1 MSLKY
6 FILGSILSL
15 LFVFTSK
22 AEVELRKVKLINSE
36 ALCNDNSRAVY
47 YVDNDGT
54 GKLSN
59 KSWII
64 FFESGGL
71 CASKADCNSRY
82 KNKNST
88 VFMTSNKLPE
98 RITGKDLLSS
108 SPSENPIFHDYRH
121 VLVPYCSS
129 DLWLGEHTA
138 TKNDPFKFR
147 DNSSVNYFSFRG
159 MTIFRSVFSQ
169 LEDELISAKHIVVT
183 GSSAGGI
190 GVLNHAKWLSNT
202 FLAKS
207 NAALSFI
214 IDSAWF
220 INFQDGFRSRVKS
233 EFIDLANISVP
244 SCYDLT
250 YGFSCCL
257 SAQCLLSRHYFPAD
271 KPVAFISSLY
281 DIYMFADV
289 LKRLEN
295 DGKTVEDNAADFIS
309 MVSMYGGAMNESFE
323 LPKTAGENISFFIPA
338 CFQHTYFSMSSLW
351 DEDGVLN
358 PLVEVT
364 RGSGIFR

>member
-1 MSLKY
+1 MSLNY

-15 LFVFTSK
+15 LFVFASK
-22 AEVELRKVKLINSE
+22 AEIKLRKISLDDTE
-36 ALCNDNSRAVY
+36 ALCNDKSRAVY
-47 YVDNDGT
+47 YDDGREE
-54 GKLSN
+54 LSN

-71 CASKADCNSRY
+71 CATKEDCNSRF
-82 KNKNST
+82 KNENST
-88 VFMTSNKLPE
+88 VFMTSDTLPQN
-98 RITGKDLLSS
+98 ITGKDLLSS
-108 SPSENPIFHDYRH
+108 SRSENPTFHDYRH

-129 DLWLGEHTA
+129 DLWLGESTIG
-138 TKNDPFKFR
+138 KND
-147 DNSSVNYFSFRG
+147 SVNNFVFRG
-159 MTIFRSVFSQ
+159 MTIFRSVFSTLKDHDQ
-169 LEDELISAKHIVVT
+169 LFSAEQVVVA

-202 FLAKS
+202 FLAES
-207 NAALSFI
+207 NANLSFI

-220 INFQDGFRSRVKS
+220 INFQDAFKSRVKS
-233 EFIDLANISVP
+233 EFINLTNTSV
-244 SCYDLT
+244 SACYDLT

-257 SAQCLLSRHYFPAD
+257 SAQCLLSSLYFPAD
-271 KPVAFISSLY
+271 KPLAFISSLY

-323 LPKTAGENISFFIPA
+323 LPNTAGENVSFFVPA
-338 CFQHTYFSMSSLW
+338 CFQHTYFGMSSLW
-351 DEDGVLN
+351 DDCGVLK

-364 RGSGIFR
+364 RGSGTFR

>member
-1 MSLKY
+1 MSLNY
-6 FILGSILSL
+6 FILGSIL
-15 LFVFTSK
+15 VFTSK
-22 AEVELRKVKLINSE
+22 AEVELRKINLTDPE
-36 ALCNDNSRAVY
+36 ALCNDKSRAVY
-47 YVDNDGT
+47 YDDR
-54 GKLSN
+54 KPSN

-71 CASKADCNSRY
+71 CTSKEDCNSRY
-82 KNKNST
+82 KNENST
-88 VFMTSNKLPE
+88 VFMTSTKLPE
-98 RITGKDLLSS
+98 KITGKDLLSS
-108 SPSENPIFHDYRH
+108 SRSENPTFHDYRH

-129 DLWLGEHTA
+129 DLWLGESTVA
-138 TKNDPFKFR
+138 KNFTFM
-147 DNSSVNYFSFRG
+147 DNSSVNNFIFRG
-159 MTIFRSVFSQ
+159 MTIFRSVFST
-169 LEDELISAKHIVVT
+169 LEDQLISAEHVVVA

-207 NAALSFI
+207 NANLSFI

-233 EFIDLANISVP
+233 EFMYLANTSVR

-257 SAQCLLSRHYFPAD
+257 SAQCLLSRSYFPAD
-271 KPVAFISSLY
+271 KPLAFVLSLY

-295 DGKTVEDNAADFIS
+295 NGKTVEDNAADFIS

-323 LPKTAGENISFFIPA
+323 LPTTAVENVSFFVPA

-351 DEDGVLN
+351 DDGSVLN

>member
-1 MSLKY
+1 MSLNY

-15 LFVFTSK
+15 LFVFAK
-22 AEVELRKVKLINSE
+22 AEIKLHKIRLNDPE
-36 ALCNDNSRAVY
+36 ALCNDKSRAVY
-47 YVDNDGT
+47 YDDGRE
-54 GKLSN
+54 KLSHKN
-59 KSWII
+59 WII

-71 CASKADCNSRY
+71 CASKQDCNSRF
-82 KNKNST
+82 KNENST
-88 VFMTSNKLPE
+88 VFMTSTKLPE
-98 RITGKDLLSS
+98 KITGKDLLSS
-108 SPSENPIFHDYRH
+108 SRTENPTFHDYRH

-129 DLWLGEHTA
+129 DLWLGEST
-138 TKNDPFKFR
+138 TGKNNSFTFT
-147 DNSSVNYFSFRG
+147 DNSSVNNFVFRG
-159 MTIFRSVFSQ
+159 MTIFRSVFSKLKDQ
-169 LEDELISAKHIVVT
+169 LISAEHVVVA

-202 FLAKS
+202 FLAES
-207 NAALSFI
+207 NAKLSFI

-233 EFIDLANISVP
+233 EFINLANTSV
-244 SCYDLT
+244 SACYDLT

-257 SAQCLLSRHYFPAD
+257 SAQCLLSSLYFPAD
-271 KPVAFISSLY
+271 KPLAFISSLY

-323 LPKTAGENISFFIPA
+323 LPNTAGENVSFFVPA

-351 DEDGVLN
+351 GDGGVLN
-358 PLVEVT
+358 SLVEVT

>member
-1 MSLKY
+1 MSLNY

-15 LFVFTSK
+15 LFVFAK
-22 AEVELRKVKLINSE
+22 AEIKLHKIRLNDPE
-36 ALCNDNSRAVY
+36 ALCNDKSRAVY
-47 YVDNDGT
+47 YDDGRE
-54 GKLSN
+54 KLSHKN
-59 KSWII
+59 WII

-71 CASKADCNSRY
+71 CASKEDCNSRF
-82 KNKNST
+82 KNENST
-88 VFMTSNKLPE
+88 VFMTSTKLPE
-98 RITGKDLLSS
+98 KITGKDLLSS
-108 SPSENPIFHDYRH
+108 SRSENPTFHDYIH

-129 DLWLGEHTA
+129 DLWLGESTIG
-138 TKNDPFKFR
+138 KNDSFTFS
-147 DNSSVNYFSFRG
+147 DNSSVNNFVFRG
-159 MTIFRSVFSQ
+159 MTIFRSVFSTLKDQ
-169 LEDELISAKHIVVT
+169 LISAEHVVVA

-202 FLAKS
+202 FLAES
-207 NAALSFI
+207 NAKLSFI
-214 IDSAWF
+214 VDSAWF

-233 EFIDLANISVP
+233 EFINLANTSV
-244 SCYDLT
+244 SACYDLT

-257 SAQCLLSRHYFPAD
+257 SAQCLLSSLYFPAD
-271 KPVAFISSLY
+271 KPLAFISSLY

-295 DGKTVEDNAADFIS
+295 DNKTVEDNAADFIS

-323 LPKTAGENISFFIPA
+323 LPNTAGENVSFFVPA

-351 DEDGVLN
+351 GNGSVLN